1 MMNSAVLSGTV
12 AWRDAMRETPAGI
25 AILNLRIHHQSS
37 QIENGLDVPADIE
50 LAAMAAGEVA
60 RQLDSIKVGD
70 AISIK
75 GFLSRKS
82 RQNDTA
88 VLHITQFKLS

>member
-1 MMNSAVLSGTV
+1 MNSAVLNGTV
-12 AWRDAMRETPAGI
+12 VWRDVIRETPAGI
-25 AILNLRIHHQSS
+25 AILNLRIHHRSS
-37 QIENGLDVPADIE
+37 QTENGLDVPAEIE

-60 RQLDSIKVGD
+60 RQLDSIQVDD

-82 RQNDTA
+82 RQNDSP